1 MKEKNSLK
9 PIFSR
14 KLKNGKYVIL
24 AADSEP
30 LVVDEEAVNQ
40 INQDI
45 NMFEK
50 CDEETI
56 SVFRDSGFFVSSV
69 TDEVTIP
76 EEGKALNWKIARYG
90 LFVVAIISII
100 GIILTVPVVG
110 IPFGNRIIADA
121 VPLWKSIIY
130 MIFVSVATTAIHEIM
145 HMIFAQTWGKRAGGL
160 KVKLRGSVATVSM
173 THIWNWSLIGR
184 LSAVSAGIV
193 SDLSLLFVCS
203 IFRLYFDYWVLA
215 ATASILWV
223 RILWQFRFN
232 RKSDGRL
239 MAMVALDNPIIPIDD
254 NDEFVSKEEI
264 FIWKLLKGIGV
275 AIEVIIVFGW
285 IIPFVF
291 NIFFHSSSI
300 V

>member
-1 MKEKNSLK
+1 MKEKNTLK

-24 AADSEP
+24 AAESEP

-40 INQDI
+40 IGQDI
-45 NMFEK
+45 NMSEK
-50 CDEETI
+50 YDEETI
-56 SVFRDSGFFVSSV
+56 SIFRDSGFFLNSV
-69 TDEVTIP
+69 TDNVTIP
-76 EEGKALNWKIARYG
+76 EEGKTRNWKIARYG
-90 LFVVAIISII
+90 LLVVAIFSIL
-100 GIILTVPVVG
+100 GIILTIPVVG
-110 IPFGNRIIADA
+110 IPFGNQIIVDS
-121 VPLWKSIIY
+121 VPLWESIIY
-130 MIFVSVATTAIHEIM
+130 MVFISVATTAIHEIM

-160 KVKLRGSVATVSM
+160 NVKLRRSVATVSM
-173 THIWNWSLIGR
+173 THIWNWSLLGR
-184 LSAVSAGIV
+184 VSAVSAGIV
-193 SDLSLLFVCS
+193 SDLFLLFVCS
-203 IFRLYFDYWVLA
+203 IFRLYFDHWVLA

-254 NDEFVSKEEI
+254 NDEFVSKEET
-264 FIWKLLKGIGV
+264 FIWKLLKGIG
-275 AIEVIIVFGW
+275 ATIEIIIVIGW
-285 IIPFVF
+285 IVPFVF

>member
-40 INQDI
+40 MNQDI
-45 NMFEK
+45 NILEE
-50 CDEETI
+50 CDEEII
-56 SVFRDSGFFVSSV
+56 SVFRDSGFFITSI
-69 TDEVTIP
+69 TDDVTIP
-76 EEGKALNWKIARYG
+76 EEGKALNWKMARYG
-90 LFVVAIISII
+90 LFVCALISVI
-100 GIILTVPVVG
+100 GVILTIPIVG
-110 IPFGNRIIADA
+110 IPFGNRIIADT

-145 HMIFAQTWGKRAGGL
+145 HMIFAKTLKKRTGGL

-184 LSAVSAGIV
+184 LSSVSAGIV
-193 SDLSLLFVCS
+193 SDLLLLFICS
-203 IFRLYFDYWVLA
+203 IFRLYYEHWGLA
-215 ATASILWV
+215 AAASILWV

-239 MAMVALDNPIIPIDD
+239 MAMVALDNPIISIDD
-254 NDEFVSKEEI
+254 NDEFVSKKEI
-264 FIWKLLKGIGV
+264 FIWKLLTGIGAAV
-275 AIEVIIVFGW
+275 EVIIVIGW
-285 IIPFVF
+285 IIPFVL